1 VQRVDI
7 FSEMELQQV
16 MNDVT
21 SNTPSADS
29 GMRTQRMGTRLP
41 EEQQMKKAIS
51 KDDPLTMYLMEKICD
66 RENLNQAYK
75 RVKANKG
82 APGVDKMTVDEMRDY
97 IAKHKERLLESLLS
111 GSYQP
116 QPVREVE
123 IPKPGGGVRQLGVPT
138 VIDRLVQQAILQ
150 VLQPIFEAK
159 FSESSFGFR
168 PNRSAH
174 QAVKRAQGYVRR
186 GNRIVVDM
194 DLEKFFDRVNHDI
207 LMSKLAKVIE
217 DKRLLRIIRAFLNAG
232 IMRQGVCIERVEGT
246 PQGGP
251 LSPLLSNILL
261 DELDK
266 ELERRGHRFC
276 RYADDCNVYVKT
288 LQAGERVMESLKQFL
303 KKKLRLKVNEG
314 KSGVSK
320 VTERQFLG
328 FRILQNGKINISKKS
343 EDRVKEAVR
352 TITKR
357 NRGKSLELVI
367 SELNKKLGGWVNY
380 FKLIDRP
387 DGLRRLDCWI
397 RRKLRCYRLKQCK
410 KYYSIVKF
418 LLGLGVSA
426 PSAYTTASSGK
437 GWWRLSATPALQQA
451 MSNAWFDE
459 QGLLNLEQLA
469 TSLKIK
475 LKPPYATSHVRWCE
489 RTGS

>member
-1 VQRVDI
+1 
-7 FSEMELQQV
+7 
-16 MNDVT
+16 MNDGKPTT
-21 SNTPSADS
+21 SAKIDMNA
-29 GMRTQRMGTRLP
+29 QRMGAKLS
-41 EEQQMKKAIS
+41 EEQQIKEALF
-51 KDDPLTMYLMEKICD
+51 KDNSLTKCLMEKICD
-66 RENLNQAYK
+66 RKNLNLAYK

-82 APGVDKMTVDEMRDY
+82 APGIDGMTVDDMSKF
-97 IAKHKERLLESLLS
+97 IAEHKGRLLESLLN

-123 IPKPGGGVRQLGVPT
+123 IPKPGGGIRQLGIPT

-159 FSESSFGFR
+159 FSENSFGFR

-174 QAVKRAQGYVRR
+174 QAVKQAQSYVQR
-186 GNRIVVDM
+186 GNCIVVDI

-217 DKRLLRIIRAFLNAG
+217 DKRLLKIIRAFLNAG

-266 ELERRGHRFC
+266 ELERRGHKFC
-276 RYADDCNVYVKT
+276 RYADDCNVYVRT
-288 LQAGERVMESLKQFL
+288 LQAGRRVMDSLKQFL
-303 KKKLRLKVNEG
+303 TNKLRLKVNEG
-314 KSGVSK
+314 KSSVSK

-328 FRILQNGKINISKKS
+328 FRILQNGKINVSKKS
-343 EDRVKEAVR
+343 EGRVKDAVR
-352 TITKR
+352 MITKR
-357 NRGKSLELVI
+357 NRGKSLEQVI
-367 SELNKKLGGWVNY
+367 LELNKKLGGWINY

-387 DGLRRLDCWI
+387 EQLESLDSWI
-397 RRKLRCYRLKQCK
+397 RRKLRCYRLKQRK
-410 KYYSIVKF
+410 RSYPIAKF
-418 LLGLGVSA
+418 LIGLGVNARSA
-426 PSAYTTASSGK
+426 WNTAKSGK

-451 MSNAWFDE
+451 MSNAWFKE
-459 QGLLNLEQLA
+459 QGLINLEQRA
-469 TSLKIK
+469 MSLKI
-475 LKPPYATSHVRWCE
+475 
-489 RTGS
+489 